1 MFVYAGKIS
10 SPVLRFCVCMA
21 MEMEMEMEM
30 ELKTEKQYCC
40 QNCGYAAVAAAV
52 FKSGKEFE

>member
-10 SPVLRFCVCMA
+10 SPVLRFWVCMA
-21 MEMEMEMEM
+21 MEMEMEM

-40 QNCGYAAVAAAV
+40 QNCGYAVVAAAAV